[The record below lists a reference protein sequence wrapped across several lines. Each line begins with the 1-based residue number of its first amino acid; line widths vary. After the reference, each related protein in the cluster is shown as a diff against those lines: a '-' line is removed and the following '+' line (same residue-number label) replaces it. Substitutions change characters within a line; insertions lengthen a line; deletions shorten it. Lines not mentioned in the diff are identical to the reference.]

1 MNTAIEL
8 NINTATA
15 ISIATGEEVVIPE
28 TVIYIKEDS
37 DGTSQWDDSTQ
48 QWIRTE

>member
-1 MNTAIEL
+1 MNTALEL
-8 NINTATA
+8 DTNTA
-15 ISIATGEEVVIPE
+15 IPIGVATGEEVIVPE

-37 DGTSQWDDSTQ
+37 DGTSQWDESTQ